1 MCVRKVPSARAGV
14 IFVCNI
20 LATIF
25 YEPIVPT
32 PSSMTIRDP
41 KGTHWASYMTVRYR
55 YWCRPHATIS
65 KSGAGAGRT

>member
-25 YEPIVPT
+25 CEPIVPT

-41 KGTHWASYMTVRYR
+41 KGTHWASYMTTRRGPRDDAISDHPRAFLRY
-55 YWCRPHATIS
+55 
-65 KSGAGAGRT
+65 G